1 MKTKIFYQVILLFVL
16 ISASLTVS
24 YGAHCYVNDAD
35 SIQATKAYYAIE
47 INDVV
52 CGYFEATETL
62 IQKDGKKYIQA
73 DANVFAMLS
82 LLGSDFNNEIKL
94 SSLLDPE
101 NRKAT
106 YIRTEIN
113 QGSNK
118 IYFETNI
125 EGNKATLKSSLR
137 SDSKIIELKPD
148 ILVGS
153 DHVESITRKVFI
165 EDKLTEADF
174 DILEILEEEI
184 QRSSFKKTGEE
195 KLELVGKTYNT
206 VIIEQTNNKTGLKTK
221 YWLSPDYADVLKFE
235 VQNRKI
241 YLADRS
247 IVDKI
252 KVANMDAS
260 FFTKSNVSISD
271 FQAISYMKL
280 NVNIEPTGI
289 VLTSDDLNGRGQ
301 KFIGTVK
308 NNVIDG
314 IIEIEN
320 EKYDGNNAPPFPP
333 RFSDGES
340 LKKYLA
346 PDQFIQSDDPVI
358 IEKAKEITAGSKDS
372 WEAAVRLSKWVAE
385 NISYAIPGGGNA
397 KRTYE
402 IRAGE
407 CGAHSM
413 LLAAFCRA
421 VGIPARVVFGAMY
434 APNYGGGFGQ
444 HGWNEIYMGDAGWIP
459 VDATAH
465 EPDYIDAGHIRI
477 SEVVSMVSSKFNGKK
492 IEILDYKLGDKSKEA
507 AVTPKNDYTP
517 YLGKYVDM
525 DGGRTFTVLEKEGN
539 LSVDI
544 PGQIVLPFNP
554 ENEKGRWYCKIAPQI
569 NIVFNKDEKGKVNE
583 MIFHQIV
590 PLTKKADTV
599 EFKQD
604 VPKEFIPY
612 MGKYLLAAA
621 NSEFSVLVENGNL
634 AVYDPGRKDT
644 VGLQKPDAE
653 GGWLDEYNKN
663 TIYFVKNAEGNVID
677 MKIDVTLKFKR
688 GEFASDIFDKA
699 IESEGIESALGKYD
713 VLKNTN
719 TDEIIFTEGSFNQ
732 LGYKYLTAGK
742 LKEAIELFKLNVRAH
757 PESFNVYD
765 SLGEAYM
772 KNGENTLAIENYKKS
787 LELNPKNENA
797 QKMLE
802 TIGAK

>member
-1 MKTKIFYQVILLFVL
+1 MKTNMLYRAIFITVLMLTGLSVSNSYDLF
-16 ISASLTVS
+16 IVS
-24 YGAHCYVNDAD
+24 SD
-35 SIQATKAYYAIE
+35 SIHPEKAYYAVE

-52 CGYFEATETL
+52 CGYFEASETPVR
-62 IQKDGKKYIQA
+62 KNGRNYIEVN
-73 DANVFAMLS
+73 ANVFAMLS
-82 LLGSDFNNEIKL
+82 LLGSNFNNEIHVK
-94 SSLLDPE
+94 SLLDPQT
-101 NRKAT
+101 RSAS

-118 IYFETNI
+118 MFFETI
-125 EGNKATLKSSLR
+125 VEGDNARMTSSLR
-137 SDSKIIELKPD
+137 SDPKVVELKPE
-148 ILVGS
+148 ILIGS
-153 DHVESITRKVFI
+153 DQVALAMRKIFL
-165 EDKLTEADF
+165 EDKLTEAYF
-174 DILEILEEEI
+174 DILETMEEEI
-184 QRSSFKKTGEE
+184 QKSSFKKTGEE

-206 VIIEQTNNKTGLKTK
+206 MTIEQTNNKTGLKTK
-221 YWLSPDYADVLKFE
+221 YWLSPEYADVLKFE

-289 VLTSDDLNGRGQ
+289 VLKSDDLNGRGQ
-301 KFIGTVK
+301 KFVGTVK
-308 NNVIDG
+308 DNVIEG

-320 EKYDGNNAPPFPP
+320 KKYDGKGAPPFPP
-333 RFSDGES
+333 NLSDRVPV
-340 LKKYLA
+340 KKYLA
-346 PDQFIQSDDPVI
+346 PDQFIQSDDPDI
-358 IEKAKEITAGSKDS
+358 IGKAKEITDGSKDS
-372 WEAAVRLSKWVAE
+372 WDAAVKLSKWVAE

-492 IEILDYKLGDKSKEA
+492 IEILDYKLDGK
-507 AVTPKNDYTP
+507 PKVASAIPPVDYAP
-517 YLGKYVDM
+517 YLGKYVDL

-539 LSVDI
+539 LSLDI
-544 PGQIVLPFNP
+544 PGQMVLPFNN
-554 ENEKGRWYCKIAPQI
+554 EDEKGRWYCKIAPH
-569 NIVFNKDEKGKVNE
+569 VSLEFKKDETGSINGMV
-583 MIFHQIV
+583 FHQIALLV
-590 PLTKKADTV
+590 RRPDSVGAFTDIPV
-599 EFKQD
+599 EFK
-604 VPKEFIPY
+604 PY
-612 MGKYLLAAA
+612 VGKYLLAAA
-621 NSEFSVLVENGNL
+621 NMEFSVFVDNENL
-634 AVYDPGRKDT
+634 AIYDPGRKDT
-644 VGLQKPDAE
+644 VRLQKPGAD

-663 TIYFVKNAEGNVID
+663 TIYFVRNADGNVTD
-677 MKIDVTLKFKR
+677 MKIDVTLKFKQ
-688 GEFASDIFDKA
+688 GEFAADVIDKVH
-699 IESEGIESALGKYD
+699 ESEGIESALKKYD
-713 VLKNTN
+713 ALKNAT
-719 TDEIIFTEGSFNQ
+719 TDRVIFTEGSFNL
-732 LGYKYLTAGK
+732 LGYKYLNAGK
-742 LKEAIELFKLNVRAH
+742 IKEAVEIFKLNARAY

-772 KNGENTLAIENYKKS
+772 KNGENDLAIENYKKS

-802 TIGAK
+802 TLGVK